1 MIEAVGRQ
9 EIEAGEDDG
18 TRLDKPIMFMLDK
31 LCGIGHEG
39 DAVSVVVVFVIGD
52 DIVQFCSR
60 KRYCE
65 RLHRC
70 RVGMND

>member
-1 MIEAVGRQ
+1 MEEVGRQ
-9 EIEAGEDDG
+9 KIEAREDDG
-18 TRLDKPIMFMLDK
+18 TRLGKTIMFMLDK
-31 LCGIGHEG
+31 LCGIEHEG
-39 DAVSVVVVFVIGD
+39 DAVSVVVVVFVVGD

-65 RLHRC
+65 RVHRC